1 MVCLQRETT
10 DFYVL
15 DKTPAFEDARSDTPQ
30 ISSVLQWN
38 FLNNK
43 ATISS

>member
-1 MVCLQRETT
+1 MVCLQREIA

-15 DKTPAFEDARSDTPQ
+15 DTTPAFQDARSDTRQ